1 MSEVIEEQKMDL
13 ESHIAFID
21 QKFTKLSSGVRE
33 LYSTMMDTDLTDPD
47 HVLNSLTK
55 EQLDML

>member
-33 LYSTMMDTDLTDPD
+33 LHSTMMDTDLTDPD